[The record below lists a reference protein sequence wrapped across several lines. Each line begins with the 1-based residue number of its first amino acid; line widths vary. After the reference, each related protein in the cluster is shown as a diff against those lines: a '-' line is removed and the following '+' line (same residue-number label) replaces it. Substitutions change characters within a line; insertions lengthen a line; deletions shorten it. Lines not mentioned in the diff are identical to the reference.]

1 MKKLKSIFLFF
12 VIISI
17 CISTIALPQSKAK
30 AKETVKVVTNL
41 MKKCVNHNWMLY
53 DIRFNGKPFMNYNVI
68 FNENASG
75 KLDPSA
81 LGKKD
86 QYFTGDFG
94 LDPRSEL
101 SKKLIDP
108 LDNEFI
114 RMSSEKPEPQDSM
127 NAITKKEKEIGGYY
141 VYVFFNKK
149 NIEGKQFT
157 GVKIP
162 GAALVTM
169 TNHSFRD
176 SCNWNSYFI
185 GFGNWKDASKSTAGY
200 TYKFKKHSGSQY
212 VDNVVVVMTGLK
224 NRMQELLK
232 GVKWGELNKLIDN

>member
-1 MKKLKSIFLFF
+1 MKKISSTYL
-12 VIISI
+12 VIILSFSI
-17 CISTIALPQSKAK
+17 CTVTFCQSK
-30 AKETVKVVTNL
+30 AKETVQVITNL

-53 DIRFNGKPFMNYNVI
+53 DIRLNEKPFMNYNVI

-75 KLDPSA
+75 KLDPSI
-81 LGKKD
+81 LGKRD
-86 QYFTGDFG
+86 QYFKGDFG

-141 VYVFFNKK
+141 VYVYFNKK
-149 NIEGKQFT
+149 SIEGNQFA
-157 GVKIP
+157 GVKIQ
-162 GAALVTM
+162 GAALVTK

-185 GFGNWKDASKSTAGY
+185 FFGNWKNVEQNSTGY
-200 TYKFKKHSGSQY
+200 TYKFKHGSGSHY
-212 VDNVVVVMTGLK
+212 IDNAVVVLTGVESRIK
-224 NRMQELLK
+224 ELLTK
-232 GVKWGELNKLIDN
+232 INWQNLNKILSE

>member
-1 MKKLKSIFLFF
+1 MRLSKSILFVLVLLF
-12 VIISI
+12 GTNSATF
-17 CISTIALPQSKAK
+17 SQSKAK
-30 AKETVKVVTNL
+30 AKETVQVVTNL
-41 MKKCVNHNWMLY
+41 MKKCVNHSWMLY
-53 DIRFNGKPFMNYNVI
+53 DIRLNEKPFMNYNVI

-75 KLDPSA
+75 KMDPST

-86 QYFTGDFG
+86 QYFKGDFG

-114 RMSSEKPEPQDSM
+114 RMSSEKPEPEDSM

-141 VYVFFNKK
+141 VYVYFNKK

-157 GVKIP
+157 GAKIP
-162 GAALVTM
+162 GAALVTKI
-169 TNHSFRD
+169 NHSFRD

-185 GFGNWKDASKSTAGY
+185 AFGNWKNATQNSAGY
-200 TYKFKKHSGSQY
+200 TYNFKHHSGSHNIN
-212 VDNVVVVMTGLK
+212 NVVVVLTGVE
-224 NRMQELLK
+224 NRIRELLK
-232 GVKWGELNKLIDN
+232 GVKWEELNKLVDN

>member
-1 MKKLKSIFLFF
+1 MKKFNSVFF
-12 VIISI
+12 VIILSFG
-17 CISTIALPQSKAK
+17 ISTVILPQSKAK
-30 AKETVKVVTNL
+30 AKETIKIVTNL

-53 DIRFNGKPFMNYNVI
+53 DIRLNGKPFMNYNVI

-75 KLDPSA
+75 KLDPSV

-108 LDNEFI
+108 LDNAFI

-157 GVKIP
+157 GVNIP
-162 GAALVTM
+162 GAALVTKIN
-169 TNHSFRD
+169 TAFRD

-185 GFGNWKDASKSTAGY
+185 SFGNWKNSTRNSEGY
-200 TYKFKKHSGSQY
+200 TYKFEHHSGTHNI
-212 VDNVVVVMTGLK
+212 DNVVVVLTGVES
-224 NRMQELLK
+224 RIEELLK
-232 GVKWGELNKLIDN
+232 GVKWGELNKLVNN